1 MGDSTERKR
10 LTRREALALM
20 GGAAGAAAI
29 AATVGCSSD
38 SSSPSATAASKS
50 AGASAS
56 ATVSPLSATSTAAAT
71 SAAAETTAPA
81 VACVVTPA
89 ETEGPYFVDE
99 KLNRSDIRSDPATG
113 AVKEGVPLELTL
125 FVSQVGAGGCTP
137 LAGALVDIWHCDAL
151 GVYSDVANGAGQ
163 TSTSGQKFLRGYQTT
178 DANGQVKFQTIF
190 PGWYMGR
197 TVHIHFK
204 ARGTNP
210 ASARGFEFTSQLFF
224 DEAVTSAVFA
234 QAPYSSKGPQDT
246 TNARDNIFSPDLVL
260 PVTPAGNGYAGTYHV
275 GVSL

>member
-1 MGDSTERKR
+1 MKEERKR
-10 LTRREALALM
+10 LTRREALGLI
-20 GGAAGAAAI
+20 GGAASAAAI

-38 SSSPSATAASKS
+38 SSTPSGTAASKP
-50 AGASAS
+50 ASAS
-56 ATVSPLSATSTAAAT
+56 PSPSPSAAAT
-71 SAAAETTAPA
+71 SAATATQAAATAAPA

-113 AVKEGVPLELTL
+113 VVKEGVPLELTL
-125 FVSQVGAGGCTP
+125 FVSQVGSSGCTP
-137 LAGALVDIWHCDAL
+137 LAGALVDVWHCDAL

-163 TSTSGQKFLRGYQTT
+163 ASTSGQKFLRGYQTT

-204 ARGTNP
+204 VRTDP
-210 ASARGFEFTSQLFF
+210 ASAQGFEFTSQLFF
-224 DEAVTSAVFA
+224 DEPVTGAVFA
-234 QAPYSSKGPQDT
+234 QAPYSTKGPQDT
-246 TNARDNIFSPDLVL
+246 TNARDSIFSPDLIL
-260 PVTPAGNGYAGTYHV
+260 PVTAQSSGYAGTYHI
-275 GVSL
+275 GVNLA